1 MDGVGRP
8 SAGTG
13 DQAICWRSRLRLLLT
28 PAEVCTKIHTWNW
41 TYWTFAAAEFTRWYE
56 GLKDAHAATII
67 DARIR
72 RLAVGQTGDV
82 KSLGDRVSELRI
94 HYGPGYRLYFTRRGD
109 SIVLLLCGGVKKRQ
123 EADIAEAKRLE
134 REIGNDS

>member
-1 MDGVGRP
+1 MNLAMLDVR
-8 SAGTG
+8 
-13 DQAICWRSRLRLLLT
+13 RT
-28 PAEVCTKIHTWNW
+28 P
-41 TYWTFAAAEFTRWYE
+41 EFRRWQE
-56 GLKDAHAATII
+56 GLK